1 MMIKRFAMATALFL
15 AGSVASAHVPNIFVA
30 GQPAKAQEINEN
42 FEHLLSEHSNYG
54 VGGSTGG
61 ADGVDVGGTTLGRTL
76 VARLMAPLRVAL
88 QPVAPSLV
96 AKAGQPIVLR
106 LCRRL
111 VC

>member
-1 MMIKRFAMATALFL
+1 MIKRFTMATALFL

-61 ADGVDVGGTTLGRTL
+61 AEWRRLLGRLWPT
-76 VARLMAPLRVAL
+76 
-88 QPVAPSLV
+88 
-96 AKAGQPIVLR
+96 AG
-106 LCRRL
+106 RRWWDD
-111 VC
+111 